1 MKYLAICAGIQAA
14 NATFS
19 CVWCTVFILGFYIWE
34 GIKNFG
40 GDDYYVDW
48 TGHQAQS
55 TKGITNFTCL
65 GMQYAHLQTFHASL
79 AS

>member
-40 GDDYYVDW
+40 GDDYYIDW
-48 TGHQAQS
+48 TGDKSSA
-55 TKGITNFTCL
+55 I
-65 GMQYAHLQTFHASL
+65 
-79 AS
+79 